1 MLHKLIA
8 AVTNRNVARV
18 TLAVVAIGWG
28 IRQLNDIVDERQSE
42 ADDLEA
48 KITERIA
55 QLEALDALI
64 ASRIDEV
71 PPPVR
76 PVDGHPEVSDADMD
90 AYAGDQA

>member
-1 MLHKLIA
+1 MLHKLIS

-28 IRQLNDIVDERQSE
+28 LRQLNDIVDERQTE

-48 KITERIA
+48 KIRERIA

-64 ASRIDEV
+64 ASRIDEM
-71 PPPVR
+71 PPSR
-76 PVDGHPEVSDADMD
+76 PADGHPEVSDADLD
-90 AYAGDQA
+90 AFAGDQA